1 MKAVILAA
9 GKGKRL
15 RPLTETRPKPLIPI
29 MCKPLIDWHIEALLN
44 TGLIDEIVV
53 VASYMKNKIEE
64 HIRDKWGNNRIRVI
78 DQGKALGTGDAVVK
92 GVEALE
98 TNDRVL
104 IVYGDLFLGNWNIY
118 RELINSD
125 KNIIVGVRVSNPR
138 EYGVLIRNGNIFK
151 GVIEKP
157 DNPPS
162 NLVNA
167 GIYLVDPSLILENKD
182 IEPSP
187 RGELEFTDILN
198 KIAGKADIYIYT
210 INIEDWIDIGRPWNL
225 LEANK
230 LALRKIKTRIDGRIE
245 QNVVIKGNIIIEK
258 DALIRSFTYIEGPVY
273 IGRNAVIGP
282 NARIRPYTSICE
294 GARIGFSVEVKES
307 IILEHAHISHLG
319 YIGDSIISE
328 YVNFGAGT
336 ITANLRFDDKPVKMI
351 IKGRRISS
359 GRRKLGAVVGG
370 YVKTGI
376 NVSLMPGVKI
386 GSNSWIAPGAVVDRD
401 VPANSFYKWKGVAY
415 IEPLRK
421 E

>member
-44 TGLIDEIVV
+44 TGSIDEIVI
-53 VASYMKNKIEE
+53 VASYMKEKLEE
-64 HIRDKWGNNRIRVI
+64 HIRDKWSNVKIRIV
-78 DQGKALGTGDAVVK
+78 DQGEALGTGDAVVK
-92 GVEALE
+92 GIEALK
-98 TNDRVL
+98 TRDRIL

-118 RELINSD
+118 RELVSNNKD
-125 KNIIVGVRVSNPR
+125 MIVGVRVDNPR
-138 EYGVLIRNGNIFK
+138 EYGVLIRSNDIFK

-167 GIYLVDPSLILENKD
+167 GIYFIDSRLIIENKD

-198 KIAGKADIYIYT
+198 KIADKSEIHIYT
-210 INIEDWIDIGRPWNL
+210 INRENWIDIGRPWNL

-230 LALRKIKTRIDGRIE
+230 LALRKIKTRINGRIE
-245 QNVVIKGNIIIEK
+245 QNVVIKGNVIVEK
-258 DALIRSFTYIEGPVY
+258 DAIIRSFTSIKGPAY
-273 IGRNAVIGP
+273 IGKGAVIGP

-294 GARIGFSVEVKES
+294 EARIGVSVEVKES
-307 IILEHAHISHLG
+307 IVFEHTHISHLG
-319 YIGDSIISE
+319 YVGDSIIGE
-328 YVNFGAGT
+328 HVNFGAGT

-351 IKGRRISS
+351 IKGKRVSS

-376 NVSLMPGVKI
+376 NVSLMPGIKI
-386 GSNSWIAPGAVVDRD
+386 GSGSWIAPGAVVDHD
-401 VPANSFYKWKGVAY
+401 VPAHSFYKWKGVAY

-421 E
+421 D